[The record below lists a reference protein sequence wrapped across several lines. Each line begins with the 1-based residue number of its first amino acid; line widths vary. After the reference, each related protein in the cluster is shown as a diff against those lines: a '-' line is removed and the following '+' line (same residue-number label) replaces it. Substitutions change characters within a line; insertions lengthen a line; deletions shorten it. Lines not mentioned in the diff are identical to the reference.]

1 LQIKLT
7 WKRFLKDNVYLI
19 IAALLLLSISVFTQE
34 SRHMGATAE
43 KFTKTLSEYIHN
55 GEKEF
60 STFKNDENLIASL
73 AKGKSGAATITD
85 LAARKQHFFI
95 YSETAGFRQLLFW
108 NTQAVLPDD
117 FLLNVKDSVGFI
129 ELSNG
134 YYVWQKSNVRSYT
147 VIALLPVKWN
157 YFISNDHL
165 KNNFVIGGSVSTGFG
180 LNDRKGTHLVSTATG
195 RPLFFINEK
204 KAGAVAGLNP
214 ITIWLR
220 LLALIPIFLFIHFC
234 SSFIYLKK
242 NLFSAALFLFVV
254 LFLLRFASYVLPM
267 PVNLRV
273 FELFDPAVYGADMI
287 LRSLG
292 DLLIN
297 TILFFWIISF
307 IRARLRVKRF
317 SVPERFLKYKW
328 LALGLTAIILLF
340 VTSTVVAVIKSM
352 VADSQISFDVLQFF
366 SLNIYSV
373 IGFLVLCCIAIS
385 YYYFCRVL
393 LFFLSSFFP
402 DFLIPF
408 CISIS
413 AGGLLLLSFKI
424 GNMSAGFELYVLAW
438 LLLFLLLLKNDL
450 AGFFSGALIISKMV
464 FWLFF
469 FSVSITAVIITENSL
484 KELRNRRHYAEVIAE
499 KTDPITE
506 VLINTMLTEFRP
518 DMLAENFHLL
528 ENQSSS
534 IKFKDSLVNNNF
546 SGYTDKYATT
556 ILSYDSTEAPLY
568 NEDATDYNSINSIYN
583 TQAKRTSVEG
593 LFFYDAGFD
602 KLNYISK
609 RIINNFE
616 GKLLGYVF
624 IIISP
629 KDFNSETLYP
639 ELFSRGHDNSIE
651 NSSEY
656 AYAVYN
662 KGKLISSHNDY
673 AFSTRYPDTYFAG
686 KQYLLV
692 RKKDYN
698 ELWYNPGGDKFVVVV
713 KENRLMIESITL
725 FSYLFC
731 AFLVLSAFSW
741 LISFLVRSQL
751 KWYRIKSFFRL
762 SIKQQVHG
770 TIIFFS
776 AISFIVIG
784 IATILFFI
792 NRYESNNRETLSRT
806 IRIMEEDLQRS
817 VSGEMLQQSVF
828 EGIRNAP
835 PNELE
840 GIVKNIAVV
849 HGLDINLY
857 TTGGDL
863 KASSLALPYV
873 KGILST
879 KMDPVAFWH
888 LNTGREIQ
896 YLQKEKIG
904 SLSFVSDYIPVT
916 DAKGNDIAYLN
927 IPYFTSQTR
936 LQQEISNFLVTI
948 INLNAFIFLIAGI
961 VALIITNKIT
971 GSFSFISEKM
981 KRINL
986 EQANEKII
994 WNRNDEIGALV
1005 KEYNRMLAKLDAS
1018 AAALARKER
1027 ESAWQEMAKQVAHEI
1042 KNPLTPMKL
1051 SMQYLQKSIDN
1062 DAPNIKELAARVSAT
1077 LVEQIDHLSTIA
1089 GEFSRFANIEKANPE
1104 TFNLNDALRS
1114 VKQLHSGDQQA
1125 KFEFEILKEEVP
1137 VHADKTHVNR
1147 ILTNLILNGIQA
1159 VPENKTP
1166 VIKVGERIAGSKVII
1181 SISDNGSGIDE
1192 SVREKIFTPNFTTKS
1207 SGTGLGLA
1215 MCKRMA
1221 EQAGGDIRY
1230 ETSAEGTTFYVTLPM
1245 LIQE

>member
-1 LQIKLT
+1 M
-7 WKRFLKDNVYLI
+7 
-19 IAALLLLSISVFTQE
+19 LLLSVSVFTQE
-34 SRHMGATAE
+34 SRRTGEAA
-43 KFTKTLSEYIHN
+43 KRFAKNLSEYVHK

-60 STFKNDENLIASL
+60 SSFKEDEALINTL
-73 AKGKSGAATITD
+73 AKGKAGAATVSA
-85 LAARKQHFFI
+85 LAARRQGFFI
-95 YSETAGFRQLLFW
+95 YSETEGFRQLLFW

-117 FLLNVKDSVGFI
+117 FLQTVKDSTGFI
-129 ELSNG
+129 QLLNG
-134 YYVWQKSNVRSYT
+134 YYVWQKSKVRSYV
-147 VIALLPVKWN
+147 VISLLPVKWN

-165 KNNFVIGGSVSTGFG
+165 ENNFVIDKPSGDNFEI
-180 LNDRKGTHLVSTATG
+180 NDRKGTNLISSAG
-195 RPLFFINEK
+195 GKPLFFINEK
-204 KAGAVAGLNP
+204 QSGAAASLNSV
-214 ITIWLR
+214 TIWLR

-234 SSFIYLKK
+234 SSFIYLKTG
-242 NLFSAALFLFVV
+242 LFRASLFLFGT
-254 LFLLRFASYVLPM
+254 LFLLRLASYVLPM

-297 TILFFWIISF
+297 TLLFFWVISF
-307 IRARLRVKRF
+307 IRARLKGRNVI
-317 SVPERFLKYKW
+317 VPERLLKYKW
-328 LALGLTAIILLF
+328 VALGAATIILLF
-340 VTSTVVAVIKSM
+340 VTNTALAVVRSM

-373 IGFLVLCCIAIS
+373 IGFLVLCCIAVS

-393 LFFLSSFFP
+393 LYFLRSFFP
-402 DFLIPF
+402 GFLIPLF
-408 CISIS
+408 ICVS

-424 GNMSAGFELYVLAW
+424 GEIEGGFELYALAW
-438 LLLFLLLLKNDL
+438 LLLFLLLVKNDL
-450 AGFFSGALIISKMV
+450 AGFFSNGLIVSRMV

-469 FSVSITAVIITENSL
+469 FSVSITAVIITENSR
-484 KELRNRRHYAEVIAE
+484 KEIRNRRHYAEVIAE

-506 VLINTMLTEFRP
+506 ILINTMLTEFRP
-518 DMLAENFHLL
+518 DMLSANFHVL
-528 ENQSSS
+528 ENPATAL
-534 IKFKDSLVNNNF
+534 KFKDSLVNNNL
-546 SGYTDKYATT
+546 SRYTDKYSTT

-568 NEDATDYNSINSIYN
+568 NEDATAYNSINSIYN
-583 TQAKRTSVEG
+583 TQARRTSVEG

-609 RIINNFE
+609 RVVNNFE

-629 KDFNSETLYP
+629 KDFSGDALYP

-662 KGKLISSHNDY
+662 KGKLINSHNDY
-673 AFSTRYPDTYFAG
+673 AFSTRYPDNYFAG
-686 KQYLLV
+686 KIYLSV
-692 RKKDYN
+692 NRKNYN
-698 ELWYNPGGDKFVVVV
+698 ELWYNPGSEKFVVVV
-713 KENRLMIESITL
+713 KENRLVIESITL

-731 AFLVLSAFSW
+731 AFLILTALSW
-741 LISFLVRSQL
+741 LLSFLVRSQL
-751 KWYRIKSFFRL
+751 KWYRMRSFFQL

-776 AISFIVIG
+776 AVSFVVIG

-806 IRIMEEDLQRS
+806 IRIMEEDLQHS
-817 VSGEMLQQSVF
+817 VSAEMLQQSVF

-840 GIVKNIAVV
+840 GIVKNIAEV
-849 HGLDINLY
+849 HGLDVNLY

-888 LNTGREIQ
+888 LNIGREIQ

-904 SLSFVSDYIPVT
+904 TLSFVSDYIPVT

-936 LQQEISNFLVTI
+936 LEQEISNFLVTI

-986 EQANEKII
+986 EQENEKIV
-994 WNRNDEIGALV
+994 WHRNDEIGALV

-1104 TFNLNDALRS
+1104 DFNLNDSLRS
-1114 VKQLHSGDQQA
+1114 VEQLHTGDEQA
-1125 KFEFEILKEEVP
+1125 TFEFEILKEP
-1137 VHADKTHVNR
+1137 VQIHADKTHINR

-1159 VPENKTP
+1159 VPEGKEP
-1166 VIKVGERIAGSKVII
+1166 VIKVAEKIIDGKVII
-1181 SISDNGSGIDE
+1181 SITDNGSGIDE

-1230 ETSAEGTTFYVTLPM
+1230 ETSALGTTFYVTLP
-1245 LIQE
+1245 LIHG

>member
-1 LQIKLT
+1 MQINIT
-7 WKRFLKDNVYLI
+7 WKRFLKDNIYLV
-19 IAALLLLSISVFTQE
+19 IAALLLLSISVFTQG
-34 SRHMGATAE
+34 SRRIDAAAKKLAE
-43 KFTKTLSEYIHN
+43 DLSEYVHK
-55 GEKEF
+55 GEEEY
-60 STFKNDENLIASL
+60 TVFKNDEGLIVNL
-73 AKGKSGAATITD
+73 AKGKSGAAVVAD
-85 LAARKQHFFI
+85 LAARKQNFFI

-117 FLLNVKDSVGFI
+117 FLLNTNDSTGFI
-129 ELSNG
+129 QLSNG
-134 YYVWQKSNVRSYT
+134 YYVWQKSKVQSYV
-147 VIALLPVKWN
+147 VISLLPVKWN

-165 KNNFVIGGSVSTGFG
+165 ENDFVIDKKSAGNFEI
-180 LNDRKGTHLVSTATG
+180 NDQKGTNLISSKSG
-195 RPLFFINEK
+195 KPLFFINEK
-204 KAGAVAGLNP
+204 QSGATASLNTV
-214 ITIWLR
+214 TIWLR
-220 LLALIPIFLFIHFC
+220 LLALIPILLFIHFC
-234 SSFIYLKK
+234 SVFIYWKEG
-242 NLFSAALFLFVV
+242 LFKASAFLFAV

-297 TILFFWIISF
+297 TLLFFWVINF
-307 IRARLRVKRF
+307 IRSRLKGKQF
-317 SVPERFLKYKW
+317 NIPEKYLKYNRVV
-328 LALGLTAIILLF
+328 LGITTIILLV
-340 VTSTVVAVIKSM
+340 VTNTAVAVVRSM

-373 IGFLVLCCIAIS
+373 IGFLVLCCIAVS

-393 LFFLSSFFP
+393 LYFLRSFFP
-402 DFLIPF
+402 DFLIPLF
-408 CISIS
+408 ICIS
-413 AGGLLLLSFKI
+413 AGGLLLLSFRI
-424 GNMSAGFELYVLAW
+424 GSIEGGFELYVLVW
-438 LLLFLLLLKNDL
+438 LLLFLLLIRNDL
-450 AGFFSGALIISKMV
+450 AGFFSHGLIVSKMV

-469 FSVSITAVIITENSL
+469 FSVSITTVIITENSR

-506 VLINTMLTEFRP
+506 ILINTMLTEFRP
-518 DMLAENFHLL
+518 DILAANFHLL
-528 ENQSSS
+528 ENPATGL
-534 IKFKDSLVNNNF
+534 KFKDSLVNNNF
-546 SGYTDKYATT
+546 TGYTDKYSTT
-556 ILSYDSTEAPLY
+556 VLSYDSTEAPLY
-568 NEDATDYNSINSIYN
+568 NEDATDYNSINSIFN
-583 TQAKRTSVEG
+583 SQARRTSVEG

-609 RIINNFE
+609 RIINSYE

-629 KDFNSETLYP
+629 KDFNNDALYP
-639 ELFSRGHDNSIE
+639 ELFSRGQDNSIE

-692 RKKDYN
+692 RKKTYN
-698 ELWYNPGGDKFVVVV
+698 ELWYNPGGEKFVVVV
-713 KENRLMIESITL
+713 KENRLVIESITL

-731 AFLVLSAFSW
+731 AFLLLSALSW
-741 LISFLVRSQL
+741 LISFLVRSRL
-751 KWYRIKSFFRL
+751 KWYKMRSFFQL

-776 AISFIVIG
+776 AVSFIVIG

-806 IRIMEEDLQRS
+806 IRIMEEDLQHTIS
-817 VSGEMLQQSVF
+817 KEMLQQSSF

-835 PNELE
+835 PNALE
-840 GIVKNIAVV
+840 GIVKNIAEV
-849 HGLDINLY
+849 HGLDVNLY
-857 TTGGDL
+857 TVGGDL

-904 SLSFVSDYIPVT
+904 TLSFVSDYIPVT
-916 DAKGNDIAYLN
+916 DTKGNDIAYLN

-1005 KEYNRMLAKLDAS
+1005 NEYNRMLAKLDAS

-1114 VKQLHSGDQQA
+1114 VKQLHAGDQQA
-1125 KFEFEILKEEVP
+1125 TFEFEIQKDPVP
-1137 VHADKTHVNR
+1137 VYADKTHINR

-1159 VPENKTP
+1159 VPEGNHP
-1166 VIKVGERIAGSKVII
+1166 VIKVAENIIDDKVVI
-1181 SISDNGSGIDE
+1181 SIADNGIGIDE

-1221 EQAGGDIRY
+1221 EQAGGGIRY
-1230 ETSAEGTTFYVTLPM
+1230 ETSAEGTTFYVTLPI
-1245 LIQE
+1245 LIQG